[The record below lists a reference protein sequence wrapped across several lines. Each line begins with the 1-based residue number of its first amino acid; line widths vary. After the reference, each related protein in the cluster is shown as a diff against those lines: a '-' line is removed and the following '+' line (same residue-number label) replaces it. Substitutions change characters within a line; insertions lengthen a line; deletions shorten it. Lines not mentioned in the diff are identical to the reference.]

1 MNGWHVSKIYT
12 THYESLH
19 MTKNQLSLTHVTSVT
34 KNQPSYVRQLSLTNL
49 TKSQASYLC

>member
-1 MNGWHVSKIYT
+1 MCQKSI

-34 KNQPSYVRQLSLTNL
+34 KSQPSYARQLSLTHL